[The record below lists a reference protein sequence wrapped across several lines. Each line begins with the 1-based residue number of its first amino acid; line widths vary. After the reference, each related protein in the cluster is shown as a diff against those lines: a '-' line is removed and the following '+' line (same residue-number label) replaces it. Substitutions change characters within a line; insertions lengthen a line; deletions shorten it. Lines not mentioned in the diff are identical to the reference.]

1 MLYKFYTKQNVGI
14 FPVVFP
20 LSDSEI
26 VLKQLICFLSD
37 IFITKGDLSK
47 LKQNG
52 VKFMYLDE
60 FNTVTDEMDNFDDA
74 LKARDAMRRK
84 TSRRRKNEIKKKNRR
99 KNIVKAFGKE
109 AALIKKTKKGDEY
122 VQFAKNSKRQ
132 SYLKK
137 QTHRRNRRKPI
148 EEDDFALKGNHYRRS
163 LDYAWE
169 LD

>member
-1 MLYKFYTKQNVGI
+1 
-14 FPVVFP
+14 
-20 LSDSEI
+20 
-26 VLKQLICFLSD
+26 
-37 IFITKGDLSK
+37 
-47 LKQNG
+47 
-52 VKFMYLDE
+52 MYSDE
-60 FNTVTDEMDNFDDA
+60 FNTIIDEMDTFDDA

-99 KNIVKAFGKE
+99 KNIAKTSGKE
-109 AALIKKTKKGDEY
+109 VAWIKETGKGNEY
-122 VQFAKNSKRQ
+122 VQFTKNSKRQ